1 MGGKSGE
8 LSGKQKL
15 FCMEYLKDM
24 NATQAAIR
32 AGYSPKSAQMQS
44 SRLLS
49 NAMVSREIE
58 ANMRNK
64 LNKIEISV
72 ERVLTEIA
80 RLAFF
85 DPRKLFDADGKPVH
99 VSQLDDDTAA
109 AVAGLDIVTQ
119 GNQEIG
125 FAEVLKVK
133 LADKSRNLELLGK
146 YLKMFVERIEHSG
159 DVQVID
165 RILEA
170 RKRARQT
177 D

>member
-1 MGGKSGE
+1 MGGKAGE
-8 LSGKQKL
+8 LSGKRKL
-15 FCMEYLKDM
+15 FCVEYLKDM
-24 NATQAAIR
+24 NGTQAAIR
-32 AGYSPKSAQMQS
+32 AGYSPGTAQEQA

-49 NAMVSREIE
+49 NSMVKAEIE
-58 ANMRNK
+58 ANMRKK
-64 LNKIEISV
+64 LSKVEVSV
-72 ERVLTEIA
+72 ERVLAEIA

-85 DPRKLFDADGKPVH
+85 DPRKLFDDDGKPIH

-109 AVAGLDIVTQ
+109 AIAGLDIVTQ

-146 YLKMFVERIEHSG
+146 YLKMFVERVEHTG
-159 DVQVID
+159 EVQVID

-170 RKRARQT
+170 RKRARQAG
-177 D
+177 